1 VVDRISRPEFL
12 ASVREKGAYLAER
25 LRGMNLPHVKEV
37 RGRGLMLGL
46 ELDVEAN
53 KVVQAG
59 YARGLILVNA
69 GDMVLRLVPPLVI
82 SRQEMDTAVERLA
95 GILAEM

>member
-1 VVDRISRPEFL
+1 
-12 ASVREKGAYLAER
+12 
-25 LRGMNLPHVKEV
+25 
-37 RGRGLMLGL
+37 
-46 ELDVEAN
+46 
-53 KVVQAG
+53 VVQAG

-95 GILAEM
+95 GILAEV